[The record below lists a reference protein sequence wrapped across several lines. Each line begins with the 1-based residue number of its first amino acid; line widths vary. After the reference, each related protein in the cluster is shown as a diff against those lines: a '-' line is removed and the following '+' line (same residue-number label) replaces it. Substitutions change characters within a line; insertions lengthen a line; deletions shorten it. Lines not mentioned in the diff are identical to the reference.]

1 MIRVFVNATPVDVDP
16 GADVRDALR
25 ACDPALETS
34 VTSGAAY
41 VTDARGIEMPL
52 DVRLT
57 AGAILRVVVSG
68 RKRSE
73 SDHVDA

>member
-1 MIRVFVNATPVDVDP
+1 
-16 GADVRDALR
+16 
-25 ACDPALETS
+25 
-34 VTSGAAY
+34 